1 MRVRGPAVAAILLL
15 IASELAA
22 QQQSAHRGSGKG
34 LPKSCRRSVF
44 EGTVR
49 AGQSFHR
56 AFGGGLEMVLEAVPH
71 GWILRVVPAVGSQPE
86 IDFAELAT
94 PPFRSINPLL
104 LTTDFG
110 FRSQDVLGWNPR
122 TFRYL
127 SRRSELAVAQQ
138 AYRAVLSSASPTPAQ
153 EMAVAHVAETALE
166 GTIEV
171 LDAVLIPG
179 TADPS
184 RSAALVATHYS
195 STAHTVQPGAAGALG
210 EVLSLR
216 FRASLSAPGAT
227 SCSDRTTSIKA
238 Q

>member
-1 MRVRGPAVAAILLL
+1 MVLVTVFLLTASRVP
-15 IASELAA
+15 A
-22 QQQSAHRGSGKG
+22 QQQSSRPASGQG
-34 LPKSCRRSVF
+34 LSKTCRRDVF
-44 EGTVR
+44 EGTVQV
-49 AGQSFHR
+49 GQSFHK

-71 GWILRVVPAVGSQPE
+71 GWILRVVPVAGPRPE

-110 FRSQDVLGWNPR
+110 FRSQDVVGWNPR
-122 TFRYL
+122 TFHYL
-127 SRRSELAVAQQ
+127 SRRSEFAGAQQ
-138 AYRAVLSSASPTPAQ
+138 AYRAVLSSASPNPAQ
-153 EMAVAHVAETALE
+153 EMAVARVAEAALE

-171 LDAVLIPG
+171 LDAVLTPG

-195 STAHTVQPGAAGALG
+195 STAHTVQPGAAGPLG

-216 FRASLSAPGAT
+216 FRASLSVPGAT

-238 Q
+238 R

>member
-1 MRVRGPAVAAILLL
+1 MRASGPAVAAILLL
-15 IASELAA
+15 ASKLPA
-22 QQQSAHRGSGKG
+22 QQQSAHRGGGQG

-44 EGTVR
+44 EGTVQ
-49 AGQSFHR
+49 AGQSFHK

-71 GWILRVVPAVGSQPE
+71 GWILRVVPAAGPRPE

-110 FRSQDVLGWNPR
+110 FRSQDVVGWNPR

-127 SRRSELAVAQQ
+127 SRRLELAGAQQ

-153 EMAVAHVAETALE
+153 EMAVARVAETALE

-179 TADPS
+179 TADSS
-184 RSAALVATHYS
+184 RSAALVATRYS
-195 STAHTVQPGAAGALG
+195 STAHTIQPGAAGALG

-227 SCSDRTTSIKA
+227 SCSDRTPSIKA